1 MSVDGR
7 SSELRNPYTNK
18 EATLQQANDLNFRSI
33 GSEKEFLQRITFILK
48 QPSTLALN
56 RKHHLQMF
64 SAGQETHG
72 RYLGTE
78 GSYYHEK

>member
-18 EATLQQANDLNFRSI
+18 EATLQQANDLLNFRSI
-33 GSEKEFLQRITFILK
+33 GSEKEFLQRK

-56 RKHHLQMF
+56 RKRHLQMF
-64 SAGQETHG
+64 SARQETHG
-72 RYLGTE
+72 RNLGTE
-78 GSYYHEK
+78 RSYYHEK